1 MERRLR
7 LTIQSYNR
15 IAPAYARL
23 NKVSTF
29 WKNEF
34 SLFTRC
40 LRGRTVLEIG
50 CGGGRDAALFLREK
64 YRYLGIDAS
73 RGLLK
78 VAKQKNPGGTFRQMD
93 IFRMTFPT
101 GSFDGVWTMATLLH
115 VPKRRVAKV
124 LRSVHSLLQPAGV
137 LAVSVKEK
145 KGVDE
150 AFIEQDKYGGVGRF
164 FAFFTKTEFTNI
176 LHSAGFRIIRS
187 WRKQEDSNTWLSFVA
202 RRD

>member
-7 LTIQSYNR
+7 RTIASYNR
-15 IAPAYARL
+15 VAPAYGRS
-23 NKVSTF
+23 NDTPTF
-29 WKNEF
+29 WKKEF
-34 SLFTRC
+34 DLFTRY
-40 LRGRTVLEIG
+40 LRGSAVLEIG
-50 CGGGRDAALFLREK
+50 CGGGRDAALFLRKK

-93 IFRMTFPT
+93 LFRMTFPT
-101 GSFDGVWTMATLLH
+101 SSFDGVWTMATLLH

-124 LRSVHSLLQPAGV
+124 LRSVHRLLQPDGV
-137 LAVSVKEK
+137 FAVSVKEK

-150 AFIEQDKYGGVGRF
+150 AFIDQDKYGGVARF
-164 FAFFTKTEFTNI
+164 FVFYTKTEFVRI
-176 LHSAGFRIIRS
+176 LRSAGFRVIRS